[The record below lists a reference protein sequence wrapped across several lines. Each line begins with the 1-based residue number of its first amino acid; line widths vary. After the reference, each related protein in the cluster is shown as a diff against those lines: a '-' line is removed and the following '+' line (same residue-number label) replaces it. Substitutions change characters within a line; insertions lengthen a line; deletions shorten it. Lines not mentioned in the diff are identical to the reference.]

1 MSLGNFS
8 PRGITSESRKSQL
21 FRDAIK
27 AGRASEIQKI
37 IDFLHTLD
45 IENVSKIIDK
55 ETTLVPI
62 PRSSPIVKD
71 SLWPSLIIAETLQN
85 NWLGKEVIPYI
96 ERILPV
102 KKSSNNFS
110 AISRP
115 EVKDHYESLR
125 LIDELIFPTK
135 ITLVDDIL
143 TLGRTAAACALRIKE
158 RHPRLQVNLLVLLRT
173 RSFEDEIAVT
183 KEATFSSLYC
193 KPHKMSVRR
202 EDG

>member
-1 MSLGNFS
+1 MTF
-8 PRGITSESRKSQL
+8 ESQKSQT
-21 FRDAIK
+21 FRNAIK

-45 IENVSKIIDK
+45 SENVSKIIDK

-71 SLWPSLIIAETLQN
+71 SLWPSLIITEVLRN
-85 NWLGKEVIPYI
+85 NWLGKEVIPYL
-96 ERILPV
+96 ERIHPV

-110 AISRP
+110 AKKRTS
-115 EVKDHYESLR
+115 VKDHYDSLR
-125 LIDELIFPTK
+125 LTDELIFPTK

-158 RHPRLQVNLLVLLRT
+158 RHPNLKVNLVVLLRT
-173 RSFEDEIAVT
+173 RSIECDEIKVT

-193 KPHKMSVRR
+193 KPHKMSVYR